1 MRRLLV
7 VSSAL
12 LLSACPFFDRGTEAV
27 APHKLNSL
35 KVEALGVYVGSPRTP
50 LAVVSECERQYGSQ
64 AQVPNEA
71 RGTPECRYV
80 IPAGEVQI
88 DLKATA
94 LDGAGQPM
102 TDFNGPVSFRIIPGD
117 LSNDQRG
124 RWGDMV
130 NGEITATIIAI
141 HPYGSVR
148 VWVED
153 APPRLI
159 NVAGMAP
166 DPTLLP
172 VEPLTPEGFSART
185 FAAGASQ
192 IVYFADQTLASL
204 QNPGVLDNR
213 SSPFV
218 GEFVVVG
225 KGPNTGEKLRQSCL
239 DDPARNGADA
249 LMVITGL
256 DPAGFFVTDISAC
269 RVKEYTS
276 DALGNTVRANN
287 WEPPE
292 PCWIVGEDG
301 GRTENTDG
309 GAGVCNI
316 SEKACRSR
324 AECPAYLP
332 GTFGSMFVYNYNFP
346 DGLDEGDLL
355 FTLSGSVQ
363 EFTSTSQL
371 VFPAWLTA
379 ERVRMLP
386 PEQWNKWLQYARPY
400 DLGGRTCGADN
411 VLTPFITDALCGHN
425 TRNVKMESLESA
437 LVRARRVR
445 FPARFVNCDF
455 NGNGSVPFFC
465 NDSTGGQHWDDCDFS
480 GAIEPEADRLE
491 RTCNQDCVIGMGPH
505 DGVICSE
512 QSTFRGFG
520 QYIVEMAPAG
530 PASLGYDSQLPA
542 RLVTVTTRVYVPP
555 VVPDAGVADA
565 GMPDAGVDGGVELD
579 AGVLDAGTPPNPS
592 VRAGVIGGAQVVIR
606 CEKDTRYRIGDDLV
620 RANEMDPVLP
630 ANTELR
636 YTMRGEESAVA
647 FQAVSEVGVCTVGLN
662 TRTRINLITKD
673 AVPELNPDCNENDA
687 NTDAAEQCRFLRGA
701 EFDVTGHLRQIQ
713 PGRPRW
719 VIIPRA
725 PDDLCCYPGPGM
737 QCPRPIQACN

>member
-7 VSSAL
+7 VSTAL
-12 LLSACPFFDRGTEAV
+12 VLSACQFFDPGTEAP
-27 APHKLNSL
+27 APFKLNSI

-50 LAVVSECERQYGSQ
+50 LPVVNECERRYGSQ
-64 AQVPNEA
+64 DQVPVAE
-71 RGTPECRYV
+71 RGTPACRYV
-80 IPAGEVQI
+80 IPTGEVQI

-94 LDGAGQPM
+94 LNAAGEHM

-117 LSNDQRG
+117 LSNDQRA
-124 RWGDMV
+124 RWGTMV
-130 NGEITATIIAI
+130 NGEITATVFAI

-153 APPRLI
+153 APPRKI
-159 NVAGMAP
+159 NVSGMEP
-166 DPTLLP
+166 DPSLLP
-172 VEPLTPEGFSART
+172 EEPLTPERLSART

-192 IVYFADQTLASL
+192 ILYFADQTLQSL

-225 KGPNTGEKLRQSCL
+225 KGPNTGETLRQSCP
-239 DDPARNGADA
+239 DDPARNGVDA
-249 LMVITGL
+249 LMVVTGL

-269 RVKEYTS
+269 RVREYTS
-276 DALGNTVRANN
+276 DSLGNTVRAGN

-292 PCWIVGEDG
+292 PCWLVGEDG
-301 GRTENTDG
+301 GRTENLDG
-309 GAGVCNI
+309 GMGVCNI
-316 SEKACRSR
+316 SEKACRRRSD
-324 AECPAYLP
+324 CPAFLP

-411 VLTPFITDALCGHN
+411 IATPFITDALCGHN

-445 FPARFVNCDF
+445 FPTRFVNCDF
-455 NGNGSVPFFC
+455 NGNGAVPFFC

-480 GAIEPEADRLE
+480 GAVEPEADRIE
-491 RTCNQDCVIGMGPH
+491 RTCNQDCVIGMNEH
-505 DGVICSE
+505 NNVVCSE
-512 QSTFRGFG
+512 QATFRGFG
-520 QYIVEMAPAG
+520 QYIVEMAPVG
-530 PASLGYDSQLPA
+530 PAALGYDSQLTA
-542 RLVTVTTRVYVPP
+542 RGLTVATRLYTPP
-555 VVPDAGVADA
+555 V
-565 GMPDAGVDGGVELD
+565 MPDAGVPDGGVD
-579 AGVLDAGTPPNPS
+579 GGAPDAGTPDAGTPSNPS
-592 VRAGVIGGAQVVIR
+592 VRIVSTANASVLIS
-606 CEKDTRYRIGDDLV
+606 CDKPTHFRIGNNAV
-620 RANEMDPVLP
+620 TANEQDAVLQP
-630 ANTELR
+630 NQPLR
-636 YTMRGEESAVA
+636 HVFTGQESAVA
-647 FQAVSEVGVCTVGLN
+647 FQAIDEAGTCMVGLN
-662 TRTRINLITKD
+662 SKTRINLITKD
-673 AVPELNPDCNENDA
+673 AVPELNPDCDENDA
-687 NTDAAEQCRFLRGA
+687 NTDAAEQCRFLHGA

-737 QCPRPIQACN
+737 QCPRPIEACN

>member
-7 VSSAL
+7 VSTAL
-12 LLSACPFFDRGTEAV
+12 VMSACQFFDPGTEAPV
-27 APHKLNSL
+27 PFALNSL
-35 KVEALGVYVGSPRTP
+35 KVEALGVYVGTARTP
-50 LAVVSECERQYGSQ
+50 LPVVNECERRFGSQ
-64 AQVPNEA
+64 DAVPAAE
-71 RGTPECRYV
+71 RGTQNCRYI
-80 IPAGEVQI
+80 IPSGEVQI

-94 LDGAGQPM
+94 LDAAGAPM
-102 TDFNGPVSFRIIPGD
+102 PAFNGPVSFRIIPGD
-117 LSNDQRG
+117 LSNDQRA
-124 RWGDMV
+124 RWGNMV
-130 NGEITATIIAI
+130 NGEIAATVFAI

-153 APPRLI
+153 SPPRKI
-159 NVAGMAP
+159 NVGGMEP

-172 VEPLTPEGFSART
+172 EEPHNAQGFSTRT
-185 FAAGASQ
+185 YAAGASQ
-192 IVYFADQTLASL
+192 ILYFADQTLASL

-225 KGPNTGEKLRQSCL
+225 KGPNTGETLRQSCL
-239 DDPARNGADA
+239 DDPGRNGVDA

-269 RVKEYTS
+269 RVKEPTS
-276 DALGNTVRANN
+276 DSLGNTVRSAN

-292 PCWIVGEDG
+292 PCWITGEDG
-301 GRTENTDG
+301 GRTENVDG
-309 GAGVCNI
+309 GMGVCNI
-316 SEKACRSR
+316 SEKACRRRSD
-324 AECPAYLP
+324 CPAYLP

-346 DGLDEGDLL
+346 EGLDEGDLL

-386 PEQWNKWLQYARPY
+386 PEQWNKWLQYARPF

-445 FPARFVNCDF
+445 FPSRFVNCDF

-465 NDSTGGQHWDDCDFS
+465 NDSSGGQHWDDCDFS
-480 GAIEPEADRLE
+480 GAVEPEADRLE
-491 RTCNQDCVIGMGPH
+491 RTCNQDCVIGMGQH
-505 DGVICSE
+505 DGVVCSE
-512 QSTFRGFG
+512 QATFRGFG
-520 QYIVEMAPAG
+520 QYVVEMAPAG
-530 PASLGYDSQLPA
+530 PAAQGYDSQLPA
-542 RLVTVTTRVYVPP
+542 RLVSVTTRVAA
-555 VVPDAGVADA
+555 VPDAGIDLDGGAPVDA
-565 GMPDAGVDGGVELD
+565 GS
-579 AGVLDAGTPPNPS
+579 PPNPS
-592 VRAGVIGGAQVVIR
+592 VRAGVIGGASVLIR
-606 CEKDTRYRIGDDLV
+606 CEKDTRYRVGDDLV

-662 TRTRINLITKD
+662 SKIRINLITKD
-673 AVPELNPDCNENDA
+673 AVPELNPDCNDNDP
-687 NTDAAEQCRFLRGA
+687 NTAAAEQCRFLHGA

-725 PDDLCCYPGPGM
+725 PDDLCCYPGPGL
-737 QCPRPIQACN
+737 QCPRPIEACN